1 MDKPKAVN
9 VAYKLAWLIYS
20 MLTKGEQYTDQGQA
34 NYEERYRE
42 RVLHRSDC
50 APKNWA
56 CNSSPPHNRHE
67 KPLQDQTLEGY
78 FLPHNRH
85 EKPLK
90 DQTLEGYFLRGR
102 IRGAPD
108 CLKKTI
114 LVLWRDEYGFSAT
127 GVFNS

>member
-67 KPLQDQTLEGY
+67 KPL
-78 FLPHNRH
+78 
-85 EKPLK
+85 K